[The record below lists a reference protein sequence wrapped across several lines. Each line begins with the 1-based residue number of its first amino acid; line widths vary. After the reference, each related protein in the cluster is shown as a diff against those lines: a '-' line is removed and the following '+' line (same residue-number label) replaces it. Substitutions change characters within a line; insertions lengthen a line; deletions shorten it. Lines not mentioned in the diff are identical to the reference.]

1 MHSSSEQ
8 RPIIHV
14 LDYDDKVIHEHHS
27 YQTRTQTSQ
36 LIQITGKCSEEIL
49 SAIQKDYAFDHT
61 VFEDILN
68 QKQRNKFEV
77 KEDHLFATF
86 HYDDLMNEEIHS
98 NYLSLLLYKD
108 ALILFHKF
116 PTRLSHDFV
125 ERLTKHTQVRQK
137 PMDYLFYYVL
147 DWLTDH
153 HLDVFKHLFSQAT
166 SYEEALLENQSLN
179 QEALY
184 LIRKKLL
191 RLKVNIEP
199 IYEDFEKTLMHAKH
213 LITSDHHLYY
223 DDVKD
228 HLLRLLSHL
237 NEAREMIRHLLDLNI
252 NNQSQKMNRIMTTLT
267 LFSAIFIPLSFLTG
281 FFGMNFVH
289 FELLEYEY
297 ALIGFI
303 LSCAL
308 LAVGMVILFKKMR
321 WFD

>member
-1 MHSSSEQ
+1 MHLSFENP
-8 RPIIHV
+8 PIIHV
-14 LDYDDKVIHEHHS
+14 LDYDDKVINEHHH
-27 YQTRTQTSQ
+27 YQTKTQACQ
-36 LIQITGKCSEEIL
+36 LIQVTGISEEIL

-86 HYDDLMNEEIHS
+86 HYDEIINEEIKP
-98 NYLSLLLYKD
+98 NYLSLLLYKE
-108 ALILFHKF
+108 AVILFHK
-116 PTRLSHDFV
+116 TTTSLSSDLV
-125 ERLTKHTQVRQK
+125 EVLTKNVQAREK
-137 PMDYLFYYVL
+137 ALDYIFYFVL
-147 DWLTDH
+147 DWMTDH
-153 HLDVFKHLFSQAT
+153 HLDVFKHLFAQAI

-199 IYEDFEKTLMHAKH
+199 IYEDFEKTLIHAKH
-213 LITSDHHLYY
+213 LISNEHQLYY

-237 NEAREMIRHLLDLNI
+237 NEAREMIRHLLDLNL

-289 FELLEYEY
+289 FELLEYEH

-303 LSCAL
+303 LGCVFLAL
-308 LAVGMVILFKKMR
+308 GMVFLFKKMR
-321 WFD
+321 WFE